1 MWKMDIDDNA
11 AATAKP
17 PLSSA
22 PQEPELPIALS
33 LAMQLTFAMLL
44 HTLRHPFHQP
54 SEYATPTLNSYN
66 TIILTFLT
74 SILREPSVRV
84 ALECAVPWEELAVFF
99 TNIPHR
105 NITRKHHK
113 VSAEHDLLFM
123 SGGKP
128 LPQDWCIRGMGWG
141 GKKVFKRGFWNKDA
155 DTAGEEHNIEV
166 EVLDRMDIPDQ
177 AMDGIIEDERDER
190 EALAN
195 DQSPEKRHWVRLAR
209 AGLHM
214 ARDVRGFEFVAVALV
229 DGWPCW
235 RVEGA
240 LAKKV
245 AQWRAEEQRE
255 REVEEQHLRGTWWGN
270 DSMEVDDVEGLADEE
285 SSDDE
290 DADTEE
296 IRKLKVSCLGYMLFN
311 VR

>member
-1 MWKMDIDDNA
+1 M
-11 AATAKP
+11 
-17 PLSSA
+17 
-22 PQEPELPIALS
+22 
-33 LAMQLTFAMLL
+33 
-44 HTLRHPFHQP
+44 
-54 SEYATPTLNSYN
+54 
-66 TIILTFLT
+66 
-74 SILREPSVRV
+74 
-84 ALECAVPWEELAVFF
+84 
-99 TNIPHR
+99 
-105 NITRKHHK
+105 
-113 VSAEHDLLFM
+113 
-123 SGGKP
+123 
-128 LPQDWCIRGMGWG
+128 
-141 GKKVFKRGFWNKDA
+141 FKRGFWNKDA

-166 EVLDRMDIPDQ
+166 EVLDRMEIPDQ

-190 EALAN
+190 KALAN

-235 RVEGA
+235 CVEGA

-245 AQWRAEEQRE
+245 ARWQAEEQRE